1 MNSSSHSRKLWS
13 VCAGLFLSLVSV
25 SISAAEY
32 MTPEY
37 ARAEFRPKT
46 MVLIPPRA
54 EVTKNKVTSTEQM
67 IEAGSVLEDATS
79 LALKEQFGELGYEI
93 RILSVDEVN
102 ADPELQLMVRNL
114 NERYDADLAQ
124 VLKKRKDVRKRR
136 FSFGDEARI
145 LAARLGAEAII
156 VGRIQASGATGGQQ
170 AMSFLIGGS
179 SGYAAMSLGII
190 AGDNG
195 DLEAF
200 FNDIDTGMSPA
211 QITEQPLETMAK
223 VSAKVLKDY
232 PAMDETAKVRRSWP
246 QSTDRKVADTAL
258 SDEELFSDLEALFEE
273 EAEDVIPD
281 EELPVD
287 EATEAAA
294 EPAN

>member
-93 RILSVDEVN
+93 RILSVDEVI

-156 VGRIQASGATGGQQ
+156 VGRIQASGATGGQM

-200 FNDIDTGMSPA
+200 FNDIDNGMSPA

-246 QSTDRKVADTAL
+246 QSTDRKVPDTAL
-258 SDEELFSDLEALFEE
+258 SDEEVFSDLEALFEE